1 MEYLTEK
8 EFKKKLKEAEKI
20 QRQYEMRKQ
29 LRDAKRRIPK
39 FKKPSTSKLIVF
51 VVFLICI
58 EILWFSE
65 YMVMRTED
73 TSFMYSLLG
82 IPATLIPTL
91 VAYYSKAAKEN
102 MVGGITYD
110 TAMYQQNQGDMSV
123 VNDDEFEED
132 TVDNCESDN
141 ENVTESLDNLSD
153 IPEEQFSVDVESE
166 EQS

>member
-8 EFKKKLKEAEKI
+8 EFKKKLKEAKKI

-29 LRDAKRRIPK
+29 LRDAKRKLPK

-65 YMVMRTED
+65 YMVIRTED

-110 TAMYQQNQGDMSV
+110 TAMYQQNQEDISV
-123 VNDDEFEED
+123 TDDEFEED
-132 TVDNCESDN
+132 TIDNCNTVNDN
-141 ENVTESLDNLSD
+141 TTDSVDNLSN

-166 EQS
+166 EQP